1 MDRGGWSRFFSP
13 KHTSMNF
20 SVKIVDGSFVATI
33 PLMTVDHISNS
44 SDGEGFQRVITHQ
57 VETYPLFL
65 IKEDGS
71 NTKFSSQFALK
82 GATQYQGPV
91 SGAISAAQTAI
102 KLVAPHSAVLTTLTE
117 QTVKDES
124 SALDSVLAKL
134 LSTSIDEEHSID
146 DDVGLLTPGNG
157 ITVTLKMPTA
167 ENEGEWGA
175 PSAVVGK
182 WTLSFAAP
190 RPSIFSD
197 VEICT
202 PPTNPP
208 ESTNTT
214 GPNAAALAKS
224 EEKKSASTDQTT
236 LRGCQTSTEDATKM
250 AKAQA
255 QNSPEA
261 VLQFQLIGNT
271 QNMGSVS
278 SFLKQQAWYGTS
290 QKVLLAAK
298 PKAEDVISFC
308 ESIRQAMVGIGLNE
322 LDAGIVA
329 QAMQHETWAT
339 DALRKE
345 MTKQKEVCGA

>member
-1 MDRGGWSRFFSP
+1 
-13 KHTSMNF
+13 
-20 SVKIVDGSFVATI
+20 
-33 PLMTVDHISNS
+33 
-44 SDGEGFQRVITHQ
+44 
-57 VETYPLFL
+57 
-65 IKEDGS
+65 
-71 NTKFSSQFALK
+71 
-82 GATQYQGPV
+82 
-91 SGAISAAQTAI
+91 
-102 KLVAPHSAVLTTLTE
+102 
-117 QTVKDES
+117 
-124 SALDSVLAKL
+124 
-134 LSTSIDEEHSID
+134 
-146 DDVGLLTPGNG
+146 
-157 ITVTLKMPTA
+157 
-167 ENEGEWGA
+167 
-175 PSAVVGK
+175 
-182 WTLSFAAP
+182 
-190 RPSIFSD
+190 
-197 VEICT
+197 
-202 PPTNPP
+202 
-208 ESTNTT
+208 
-214 GPNAAALAKS
+214 
-224 EEKKSASTDQTT
+224 
-236 LRGCQTSTEDATKM
+236 M